1 MHVHPMKEI
10 SREKGESARG
20 RRGKRLHL
28 PNRKKLICFTF
39 PKRKT
44 VLQCSTCR
52 EKKTNMKKQFRYILS
67 GLLAVSLFAG
77 CAGSEKTAEETPE
90 ATPEVIAK
98 SIEPASAS
106 ANASAEVVEYT
117 PVDANSVSY
126 EMLQNYAG
134 DLRAYLDQ
142 LTDFYQDGRIPKS
155 KELEDYFAE
164 LYESLDKIEEIKPNE
179 ITEEDCRKLM
189 EELRQ
194 TEKDLDD
201 CLDGM
206 NYMAED
212 APTQET
218 LDTVKFNY
226 QALIGIYNDLAAYF
240 SQDGAPM
247 DADQRLAMNEAR
259 RRVDAYDDIYFD
271 GITSEKRLNEYN
283 EMILEDIDFLGDI
296 GKTI

>member
-1 MHVHPMKEI
+1 M
-10 SREKGESARG
+10 
-20 RRGKRLHL
+20 
-28 PNRKKLICFTF
+28 
-39 PKRKT
+39 
-44 VLQCSTCR
+44 
-52 EKKTNMKKQFRYILS
+52 KTNMKKYFRYILS

-90 ATPEVIAK
+90 VIEK

-106 ANASAEVVEYT
+106 ANASAEAVEYT

-126 EMLQNYAG
+126 EMLKNYAG

-142 LTDFYQDGRIPKS
+142 LTEFYQDDRIPKS
-155 KELEDYFAE
+155 QELEDYFAE
-164 LYESLDKIEEIKPNE
+164 LYESLDKIEEIRPDE
-179 ITEEDCRKLM
+179 ITEEDCRKLI

-206 NYMAED
+206 NYTVED

-226 QALIGIYNDLAAYF
+226 QALIGIYNDLVAYF

-247 DADQRLAMNEAR
+247 DADQRMAMNEAR

-271 GITSEKRLNEYN
+271 GITSEKRLNELN
-283 EMILEDIDFLGDI
+283 EMILEDIDFLDDI